1 MSIKIRVLLGLSGM
15 FGRLLQRFL
24 GLVFIISGGAKMW
37 DVYGF
42 SKIVRDYHVL
52 PQAFVILFSSL
63 VAFAEFVLGLMLVLN
78 YLPKISSLTLLLMV
92 SVFTLFTLLRYISG
106 DTSECGCF
114 GTLIHRGVDWKFFA
128 ENIMLIG
135 GLVVTII
142 KTTNNKED

>member
-1 MSIKIRVLLGLSGM
+1 MSIKIAIYLALSGM

-24 GLVFIISGGAKMW
+24 GLVFIISGVAKMW

-42 SKIVRDYHVL
+42 SEIARDYHIL
-52 PQAFVILFSSL
+52 PQAFVIPFSIL
-63 VAFAEFVLGLMLVLN
+63 VPFAEFVLGLMLVLN

-92 SVFTLFTLLRYISG
+92 SMFTVFTLLRYASG
-106 DTSECGCF
+106 NASECGCF

-135 GLVVTII
+135 GLVV
-142 KTTNNKED
+142 